1 MQKYLAPTDFFDYE
15 HPSVQAWAH
24 GVIGQEQDP
33 VQQAIRLYKATRDGI
48 RYNPYVF
55 RPDPVTLSASYC
67 LESGES
73 YCIPKAVLLGAACR
87 SIGIPSRLGL
97 AGVKN
102 HISSQQLIDHLR
114 SDVFVMHGFIELY
127 LNCKWVKATPAFNA
141 DLCARMGVAP
151 LEFNGREDSIFH
163 EYGTDGSRHM
173 EYLVDHGTFADL
185 PMDFIVESVTRAY
198 PHLVNAYLEELNGHT
213 LEEDLLS

>member
-1 MQKYLAPTDFFDYE
+1 MQEYLAPTDFFDYE
-15 HPSVQAWAH
+15 HPAVQVWAH
-24 GVIGQEQDP
+24 GVIGQEQNP

-55 RPDPVTLSASYC
+55 CTEPVTLSASYC

-97 AGVKN
+97 ADVKN
-102 HISSQQLIDHLR
+102 HISSQQLIAHLR

-127 LNCKWVKATPAFNA
+127 LNDRWVKATPAFNA

-151 LEFNGREDSIFH
+151 LEFNGRDDSIFH

-173 EYLVDHGTFADL
+173 EYLADHGTFADV
-185 PMDFIVESVTRAY
+185 PMEFIVASVTKAY